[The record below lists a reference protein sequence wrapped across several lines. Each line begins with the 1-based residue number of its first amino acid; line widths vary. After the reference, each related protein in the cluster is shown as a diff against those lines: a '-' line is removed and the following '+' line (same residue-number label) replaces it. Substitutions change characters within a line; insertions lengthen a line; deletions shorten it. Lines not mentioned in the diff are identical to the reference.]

1 MRAGLCLRAV
11 AGAARLDEID
21 LPLSNGLVACAGAK
35 YQVTVTTREVRPGLE
50 QHRIRV
56 TCLSAGEHE
65 LSVGYKI
72 TYPGLQTGHVA
83 MPAAVYA
90 GNKFRSKRYAY
101 SCIVCDPE
109 DFRADLPNT
118 ISNVPRLPRIQ
129 LLAGDLAM
137 PAVGVGDFE
146 TGEGTWLM
154 AEPGSWSCQPM
165 FEAVEGD
172 SALSAAVFFPG
183 VREGERYKGCGY
195 EWVPSE
201 DHGWSPRPGEE
212 LTFSAW
218 TATFPAT
225 TPHDLYHRL
234 FDLRHQVWPAGGR
247 HELPWSAAFDLIEA
261 QFNALHWEEADGYY
275 ACGDRQT
282 RYAHWQVGWV
292 GGGISSYALNAA
304 GQPSSQSR
312 GDRTLDFMCGK
323 GLSPSGFFW
332 SFCVDGQVY
341 SDMIDMD
348 YGHDW
353 HLVRRSGDALYFACK
368 QIANSETASA
378 TWLAGV
384 RRCADAFC
392 TLWHREGQFGQ
403 FVSQATGE
411 IRVGA
416 TTSGAIAPA
425 GLALAS
431 VTLDDPSV
439 MAVARA
445 SALAMVERFL
455 DRGYTSGGP
464 GEAAQ
469 CPDSESAFGLLESLV
484 TLYEVT
490 GESSW
495 IGLAEQAAW
504 LCASWVMPY
513 DFVFPPDSTF
523 GRLDMRT
530 TGSVWANSQ
539 NKHSAPGIC
548 TLSGV
553 SLFKLYRATGDRR
566 YLDLLKH
573 IAHGVTQY
581 LSRDDRPVFGAPPGY
596 MCERVN
602 TSDWEHPEIPVGE
615 GFPFGCWCETSAL
628 LTYAEVPGLYV
639 QPDTRL
645 AVMLDHGDV
654 TWEGD
659 ELVVTN
665 GTAFPMRLRVFAEL
679 SSNMPHALGQDFLK
693 SGATVRVPAFS
704 QAVGYRI

>member
-1 MRAGLCLRAV
+1 MKATLCLRAYRDAACVGQVDLPVSEATVDLVGSTLQVGCSSREIEPGLTEHRVTLTCLV
-11 AGAARLDEID
+11 AGDTEAAI
-21 LPLSNGLVACAGAK
+21 G
-35 YQVTVTTREVRPGLE
+35 Y
-50 QHRIRV
+50 RV
-56 TCLSAGEHE
+56 
-65 LSVGYKI
+65 I
-72 TYPGLQTGHVA
+72 FPGLQAGHVA

-118 ISNVPRLPRIQ
+118 ISNVHRLPKAQ

-137 PAVGVGDFE
+137 PAVGVGDFAA
-146 TGEGTWLM
+146 GQGVWLM
-154 AEPGSWSCQPM
+154 AEPGTWARQPVL
-165 FEAVEGD
+165 EAVEDEAG
-172 SALSAAVFFPG
+172 LSVGVFFPG
-183 VREGERYKGCGY
+183 VREGECYRGCGY
-195 EWVPSE
+195 EWVPCE
-201 DHGWSPRPGEE
+201 DRGWLPVQGESIE
-212 LTFSAW
+212 LRVVV
-218 TATFPAT
+218 ATFPSSS
-225 TPHDLYHRL
+225 PHDLYHRL
-234 FDLRHQVWPAGGR
+234 FELRHQVWPAGGR
-247 HELPWSAAFDLIEA
+247 HELPWSASFDLIEA
-261 QFNALHWEEADGYY
+261 KFNALHWDEADGYY

-304 GQPSSQSR
+304 GRPESQAR
-312 GDRTLDFMCGK
+312 GERTLDFMCGK
-323 GLSPSGFFW
+323 GSSPSGFFW

-368 QIANSETASA
+368 QIANSGRQETR
-378 TWLAGV
+378 WVEGV
-384 RRCADAFC
+384 RRCAEAFRV
-392 TLWHREGQFGQ
+392 LWEREGQFGQ
-403 FVSQATGE
+403 FVSQETGE

-431 VTLDDPSV
+431 ELLRDKRYLE
-439 MAVARA
+439 VAQA
-445 SALAMVERFL
+445 SALSMVERFL
-455 DRGYTSGGP
+455 DLGYTSGGP

-490 GESSW
+490 GDRSW
-495 IGLAEQAAW
+495 VSLAERAAW

-513 DFVFPPDSTF
+513 DFVFPPESTF

-553 SLFKLYRATGDRR
+553 SLFKLYRATGDIR
-566 YLDLLKH
+566 YLDLLRH

-581 LSRDDRPVFGAPPGY
+581 LSRDDRPVFGAPAGY

-602 TSDWEHPEIPVGE
+602 TSDWEHPDTPVGE

-628 LTYAEVPGLYV
+628 LTFTEVPGLYV

-645 AVMLDHGDV
+645 AVMLDHGDA
-654 TWEGD
+654 TWDGD
-659 ELVVTN
+659 DLVVTN
-665 GTAFPMRLRVFAEL
+665 GTAFPMRLRVLAEP
-679 SSNMPHALGQDFLK
+679 SSDMDHPLGQDIVGRGW
-693 SGATVRVPAFS
+693 SVEVPASGSVRLPF
-704 QAVGYRI
+704 R